1 MDQHQ
6 QQCICR
12 GLEEF
17 GVRLFG
23 AADPEFFPRVE
34 AIRKCWQA
42 RDIPPEPHP
51 DVSFPTEQQLAYSA
65 VMVNDSDQ
73 PIVGYTLQVQCAL
86 DQRICSTYTVTGQSS
101 AISLLGGMSGGSLR
115 GGRNGRAFF
124 DSSIFPQSQ
133 RLWYRNRSIGDN
145 SDVAVEPPA
154 DGPTWSTGMPTDGR
168 GEPISYVLDGVF
180 FADGSFAGP
189 DEWGLWDEVV
199 EYFRIRQELAT
210 TALAVQEVGGSIAQ
224 IYEALL
230 AVAQPYVRAAE
241 QLPPPPPPPFP
252 TERSPMADHARTQ
265 ARRLIGRRFLP
276 AFPGLQTPEQAVSMV
291 MRWTHSSPPVFRRLD
306 RR

>member
-6 QQCICR
+6 QRCVCR

-34 AIRKCWQA
+34 VLRKCWQA
-42 RDIPPEPHP
+42 RGIPPEPHP

-86 DQRICSTYTVTGQSS
+86 DGRICFTYTLTGESS
-101 AISLLGGMSGGSLR
+101 AVFFFGGLCGESLR
-115 GGRNGRAFF
+115 DRRNERALF
-124 DSSIFPQSQ
+124 DNSIFPQSQ
-133 RLWYRNRSIGDN
+133 RLWYRRHIVGDN
-145 SDVAVEPPA
+145 SDVAIRPPREGCIISLGA
-154 DGPTWSTGMPTDGR
+154 SDDQR

>member
-6 QQCICR
+6 QRCICR

-23 AADPEFFPRVE
+23 AADPEFSPRVE

-86 DQRICSTYTVTGQSS
+86 DQRICSTYTLTGESS
-101 AISLLGGMSGGSLR
+101 AVFSFGGLCGGSLR
-115 GGRNGRAFF
+115 DRRNERALF
-124 DSSIFPQSQ
+124 DNSIFPHSE
-133 RLWYRNRSIGDN
+133 RLYYRNHKIGDN
-145 SDVAVEPPA
+145 SDVAIRPPREGCIISLGA
-154 DGPTWSTGMPTDGR
+154 SDDQR

-189 DEWGLWDEVV
+189 DERGLWDQVV
-199 EYFRIRQELAT
+199 EHFRIRKELAT
-210 TALAVQEVGGSIAQ
+210 VALAVQDASGSAAQ

-230 AVAQPYVRAAE
+230 AKAEPYIRAAE
-241 QLPPPPPPPFP
+241 QWPLPPIRPEETPV
-252 TERSPMADHARTQ
+252 ADHARAE
-265 ARRLIGRRFLP
+265 ARQRIGMSFLP
-276 AFPGLQTPEQAVSMV
+276 APLGFGTPEQAVSMV